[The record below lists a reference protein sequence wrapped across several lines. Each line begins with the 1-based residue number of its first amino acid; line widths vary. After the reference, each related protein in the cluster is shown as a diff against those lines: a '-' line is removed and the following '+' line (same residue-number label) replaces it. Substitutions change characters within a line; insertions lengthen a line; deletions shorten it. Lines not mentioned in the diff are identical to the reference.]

1 MKRIRYD
8 QITVEITK
16 FDGVSSHSRIVSCET
31 FLSEHNRLYND
42 IRKRR
47 SLMPSKIAAEERL
60 NEKLVMNML
69 ENPNALSSSMVNSIE
84 FKPIPE
90 SSLEF
95 SGLMHSPS
103 KRLIRTTFEKK
114 KAADHLKLI
123 AKGIKED
130 SKYLENQIL
139 EIRSRG
145 WNLDL

>member
-1 MKRIRYD
+1 
-8 QITVEITK
+8 
-16 FDGVSSHSRIVSCET
+16 
-31 FLSEHNRLYND
+31 
-42 IRKRR
+42 
-47 SLMPSKIAAEERL
+47 MPSKIAAEERL